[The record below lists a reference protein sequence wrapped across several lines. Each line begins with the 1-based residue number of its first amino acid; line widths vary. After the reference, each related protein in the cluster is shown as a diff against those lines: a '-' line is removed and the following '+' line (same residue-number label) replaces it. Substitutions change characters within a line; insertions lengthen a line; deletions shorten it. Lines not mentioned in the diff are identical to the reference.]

1 MTSFVHETDKGAEL
15 LFELDEKTGTVS
27 AMTYEAS
34 DLYMGLFPIAEKVE
48 VINPTTGSNCDAYMK
63 QWDIL
68 KKFEDFMW
76 DVANY
81 ESMNAI
87 TDTDELNGTTITF
100 DCGAL
105 FYAGYQVLANG
116 NGVLGFYFPNQE
128 TQMVIVGEDVED
140 IAVTLRDW
148 VNDTR
153 HWLHKHRKELIV

>member
-27 AMTYEAS
+27 AMAYEAS

-48 VINPTTGSNCDAYMK
+48 VINPTTGSNRDAYMK

-68 KKFEDFMW
+68 KKLENFMW
-76 DVANY
+76 GVANY
-81 ESMNAI
+81 ESM
-87 TDTDELNGTTITF
+87 DTDELYGTTIKF
-100 DCGAL
+100 DCDAL
-105 FYAGYQVLANG
+105 FYAGYQVITNG

-148 VNDTR
+148 VNTTR
-153 HWLHKHRKELIV
+153 HWLQKNREELVV

>member
-27 AMTYEAS
+27 AMAYEAS

-48 VINPTTGSNCDAYMK
+48 VINPTTGSNRDAYMK

-68 KKFEDFMW
+68 KTFEDFMW
-76 DVANY
+76 DVAHCETNKV
-81 ESMNAI
+81 
-87 TDTDELNGTTITF
+87 DELNGTTISF

-105 FYAGYQVLANG
+105 FYAGYQVLTNG

-153 HWLHKHRKELIV
+153 HWLHKHRKDLIV

>member
-27 AMTYEAS
+27 AMAYEAS

-48 VINPTTGSNCDAYMK
+48 VINPTTGSNRDAYMK

-68 KKFEDFMW
+68 KKLENFMW
-76 DVANY
+76 GVANY
-81 ESMNAI
+81 ESM
-87 TDTDELNGTTITF
+87 DTDELYGTTIKF
-100 DCGAL
+100 DCDAL
-105 FYAGYQVLANG
+105 FYAGYQVLTNG

-128 TQMVIVGEDVED
+128 TQMVIVGEEVED

>member
-27 AMTYEAS
+27 AMAYEAS
-34 DLYMGLFPIAEKVE
+34 DLYMGLFPIAENVGE
-48 VINPTTGSNCDAYMK
+48 INPTTGSNSNMFNLQLHVLDELENFLY
-63 QWDIL
+63 
-68 KKFEDFMW
+68 
-76 DVANY
+76 DVANN
-81 ESMNAI
+81 ESL
-87 TDTDELNGTTITF
+87 DTDELNGTTITF

-148 VNDTR
+148 VNNTR
-153 HWLHKHRKELIV
+153 HWLQKNREELVV

>member
-27 AMTYEAS
+27 AMAYEAS

-48 VINPTTGSNCDAYMK
+48 VINPTTGSNRDAYMK
-63 QWDIL
+63 QWDVL
-68 KKFEDFMW
+68 KTFEDFMW
-76 DVANY
+76 DVANN
-81 ESMNAI
+81 ESL
-87 TDTDELNGTTITF
+87 DTDELNGATIKF

-105 FYAGYQVLANG
+105 FFAGYQVLENG

-153 HWLHKHRKELIV
+153 HWLHKYRKELIV

>member
-27 AMTYEAS
+27 AMAYEAS

-48 VINPTTGSNCDAYMK
+48 VINPTTGSNSNMFMHQLRVLAD
-63 QWDIL
+63 L
-68 KKFEDFMW
+68 EDFLH
-76 DVANY
+76 DVAYY
-81 ESMNAI
+81 ETNK
-87 TDTDELNGTTITF
+87 TDELNGIAIKF

-105 FYAGYQVLANG
+105 FYAGYQILKNG

-148 VNDTR
+148 VNNTR
-153 HWLHKHRKELIV
+153 HWLQKNREELVV